1 MTQWKNHNSDRLSA
15 ATRILGAHTMHN
27 ALPKVLFFLCYA
39 ALALRARRARPKS
52 LQAISSNPRRYF
64 RHAGFQVRR
73 PQLYYFPCP
82 LAVAEAFAHNRTIT
96 AGEQAATAR
105 KEIQRCA
112 TRPKT
117 KRMSRPWRSRVP
129 PLLAA
134 LTLLPFAGCTVGPNF
149 KAPAAPNVSDYMAHP
164 LPATLTATDV
174 SGGEAQRFVSGR
186 DISAEW
192 WTLFHSEPLNELIK
206 QSLANNHDLKAA
218 QAALSAARENVLAQ
232 RGAYYPSVAA
242 GFSATRQRQSGQIA
256 PALNSNAF
264 LYNLFTPQ
272 VSVSYVPDVFGLNRR
287 TVESLTAQEQEVRF
301 QMIATYTT
309 LTANVVVAAIQQ
321 ASLQLQIDATHELI
335 AINSNMVQILHYQ
348 FDKGYANRLDLAAQ
362 ESQLAQVIATLPPL
376 LKQAAQLQDLL
387 AVLTGRFPSR
397 APDAKFEL
405 SSLKLPED
413 LPVSLPS
420 QLVAQRPDVLQAE
433 ANLHDASA
441 KIGIATANRLP
452 NFVLTANA
460 GSSAAA
466 MDQLFTTGTGFWG
479 LGVAATA
486 PLFQGG
492 TLLHQERA
500 AKAAYVQAAEQ
511 YRSTV
516 LTAFQNVA
524 DTLTALEQ
532 DADGLKAAADATDA
546 AKVTLDLAQ
555 RQLQDGYAG
564 YLALLN
570 AEQAYQQNR
579 INLAQAQANRYADT
593 AALFQALGGGWW
605 HRADLQD
612 EHEQ

>member
-1 MTQWKNHNSDRLSA
+1 MIARRLAHPVPWRPRKLSHTIRFSRLREQTAKTTKEIDIARRLRKTMSMWLFCRLS
-15 ATRILGAHTMHN
+15 
-27 ALPKVLFFLCYA
+27 
-39 ALALRARRARPKS
+39 
-52 LQAISSNPRRYF
+52 
-64 RHAGFQVRR
+64 
-73 PQLYYFPCP
+73 
-82 LAVAEAFAHNRTIT
+82 
-96 AGEQAATAR
+96 
-105 KEIQRCA
+105 
-112 TRPKT
+112 
-117 KRMSRPWRSRVP
+117 VP
-129 PLLAA
+129 PLVAA
-134 LTLLPFAGCTVGPNF
+134 LVMLPIAGCAVGPDF
-149 KAPAAPNVSDYMAHP
+149 KRPAAPDVGDYTADP
-164 LPATLTATDV
+164 LPTALTATNI
-174 SGGEAQRFVSGR
+174 SGGDAQRFVKGS
-186 DISAEW
+186 DISADW
-192 WTLFHSEPLNELIK
+192 WTLFHSKPLNELIDY
-206 QSLANNHDLKAA
+206 SLANNHDLKAA
-218 QAALSAARENVLAQ
+218 QAALSVARENVLAQ
-232 RGAYYPSVAA
+232 RGVYYPSVAA
-242 GFSATRQRQSGQIA
+242 NFSASRQRQSGQIA

-264 LYNLFTPQ
+264 LYDLFTPQ

-287 TVESLTAQEQEVRF
+287 TVESLQAQEQEVRF
-301 QMIATYTT
+301 QMLATYTT
-309 LTANVVVAAIQQ
+309 LTANVVVTAIEQ
-321 ASLQLQIDATHELI
+321 ASLRMQIDATRELI
-335 AINSNMVQILHYQ
+335 DINSNMVQVLRYQ

-362 ESQLAQVIATLPPL
+362 ESQLAQVAATLPPL
-376 LKQAAQLQDLL
+376 LKQLAQLQDLL
-387 AVLTGRFPSR
+387 AVLAGRFPSQ
-397 APDAKFEL
+397 APDEKFEL
-405 SSLKLPED
+405 SSLQLPQD

-420 QLVAQRPDVLQAE
+420 QLVEQRPDVLQAE

-466 MDQLFTTGTGFWG
+466 MDQLFTSGTGFWG

-524 DTLTALEQ
+524 DTLTALDQ
-532 DADGLKAAADATDA
+532 DAEGLKAAAAAADA
-546 AKVTLDLAQ
+546 AKITLDLAQ

-570 AEQAYQQNR
+570 AEQTYQQAR

-612 EHEQ
+612 KHEP